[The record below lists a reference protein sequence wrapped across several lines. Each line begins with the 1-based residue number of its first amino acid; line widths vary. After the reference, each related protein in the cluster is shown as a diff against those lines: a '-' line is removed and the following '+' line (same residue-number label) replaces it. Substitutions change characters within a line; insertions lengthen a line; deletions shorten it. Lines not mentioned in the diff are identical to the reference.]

1 VVKSGKRGWRYWI
14 RLVVPA
20 LMWGV
25 LLFSIGY
32 VQVLADACAR
42 PIPSSLAGS
51 TPADLGF
58 AYEEATLLGEDGLKL
73 RGWYIPSQNG
83 AAVILLH
90 GYGGNRLETLGVAGM
105 LARHGYGTLMYDLRA
120 TGESEGDQRTWGW
133 RDVYDVPGAVAY
145 LKGRDDVD
153 PDRIGVIGFSR
164 GAEIA
169 IIAAARSDDIRA
181 VVAEDPYCPTV
192 RDYPPVQGAVEG
204 LNRLFTA
211 LLLQFIEWNTGVS
224 DPIALS
230 EVIRDISPRPLL
242 LLSTGRD
249 IEKRVAAHYYALA
262 SDPKAH
268 WNIPE
273 AGHGGGSQARP
284 GAYEKRI
291 VAFFEEAL
299 LGGQRG
305 Q

>member
-1 VVKSGKRGWRYWI
+1 VVKSRKRGWRYWI

-230 EVIRDISPRPLL
+230 EVIGDISPRPLL
-242 LLSTGRD
+242 LLSTGQD
-249 IEKRVAAHYYALA
+249 IEKRVAAHY
-262 SDPKAH
+262 
-268 WNIPE
+268 
-273 AGHGGGSQARP
+273 
-284 GAYEKRI
+284 
-291 VAFFEEAL
+291 
-299 LGGQRG
+299 
-305 Q
+305 